1 MSETL
6 VQLLY
11 ISNSTP
17 ETDQQRLDA
26 IISKSRKNNPGRDIT
41 GLLIYADGIFIQ
53 VLEGERERVHQLFD
67 KICDDVRHND
77 VDVIGEYSVEERLFS
92 EWSMA
97 LIVTSRDELGR
108 IAGTEEMLDRS
119 DVLGLLAEDQTKAAT
134 FLKDFAARLT

>member
-67 KICDDVRHND
+67 KICDDVRHSD

-108 IAGTEEMLDRS
+108 IAGTEEMLDRG